1 MQRFYLLASTLADYE
16 LLQMDASSL
25 YMALLAETLYEIFKL
40 GMKEESRKRGFQ
52 VPNKYDERI
61 PGLFKVEFRVKQ

>member
-1 MQRFYLLASTLADYE
+1 MADYE
-16 LLQMDASSL
+16 LLQMNAGSL
-25 YMALLAETLYEIFKL
+25 YMALLAETLDEIFKP

-52 VPNKYDERI
+52 LLNKYDERI